1 MRQGQGLLLLNELIY
16 PRQLFN
22 ALIARL
28 PTVGRVVGYKTDRT
42 VIELV
47 TLEVIN
53 QLYHFRDSG
62 GDKQHECDRG
72 IRNFRGAGKSLD

>member
-1 MRQGQGLLLLNELIY
+1 MLNELIH

-22 ALIARL
+22 TLIARL

-42 VIELV
+42 IIGLV

-53 QLYHFRDSG
+53 QLYHFRDS
-62 GDKQHECDRG
+62 DSMNATVE
-72 IRNFRGAGKSLD
+72 